1 MEQPGTDA
9 TVTRGFEAQRHT
21 AIGVIVERALSRI
34 RSGAQPEAGSAA
46 GDFDRV
52 GADRLDSPKH

>member
-9 TVTRGFEAQRHT
+9 TVTRGFETQRHT
-21 AIGVIVERALSRI
+21 VIGVIIEPALSRI
-34 RSGAQPEAGSAA
+34 QSGAQPEAGSAA

-52 GADRLDSPKH
+52 G